1 LREVEK
7 HATPL
12 GTFRESNRPQRYLGY
27 VALMA
32 QISNAEPA
40 IYDDVAKHVIAQVV
54 GWENP
59 DPTME
64 QVLQL
69 GNPTPNV
76 TSM

>member
-1 LREVEK
+1 MLRNLDFPKRQAYPV
-7 HATPL
+7 TLVPL
-12 GTFRESNRPQRYLGY
+12 MLHSSL
-27 VALMA
+27 
-32 QISNAEPA
+32 
-40 IYDDVAKHVIAQVV
+40 YDMVFVIAQVV